1 MKLWLQLWLTFYLL
15 VVRADKDNKNW
26 SFKYKFKV
34 LALQYFPFLCNLNLQ
49 LKTRLDWEVEKMNDA
64 RWSCSVVRSYGS
76 TWSCLHKCKHKVDG
90 ERAASSLI
98 CVWSL
103 QREAETLQSSSVL
116 SVSTPTCTVSQ
127 KQTAG
132 KLWLLHPPR
141 VNSYLFHSLSD
152 DQVFDCSHYY
162 LSKKKT
168 PTRLRS
174 WKGRKWGWIKSLW
187 WRRMQR
193 WVTGNKQEAVRLAT
207 RHQER

>member
-1 MKLWLQLWLTFYLL
+1 MKLWLTFYLL
-15 VVRADKDNKNW
+15 VVRADKDNMNW

-76 TWSCLHKCKHKVDG
+76 RQHMKLLTQVQTQSRRRASCLFINLCVIPAAWGWNAAVQLRPLRQHTDLHRQP
-90 ERAASSLI
+90 ERK
-98 CVWSL
+98 
-103 QREAETLQSSSVL
+103 QRESCDSSIL
-116 SVSTPTCTVSQ
+116 LVSTLIYFIPVRRS
-127 KQTAG
+127 G
-132 KLWLLHPPR
+132 VWLFTL
-141 VNSYLFHSLSD
+141 
-152 DQVFDCSHYY
+152 
-162 LSKKKT
+162 LSKLKKN

-207 RHQER
+207 RHQQR